1 MSPLRFPFGIAR
13 HSEPKPASRRH
24 AKRRS
29 SASVRNAGPGLAI
42 ERCEPRAM
50 LAAQILQVSSTIPA
64 GTAVGIGQ
72 TIPFQVL
79 FNEPVSVL
87 GSPVANVNVIK
98 AGGAQAIATYTGSS
112 GGGLIQNF
120 SYSVAVGDN
129 VSQFDV
135 PLTVPFLIGGTITT
149 VSTGVADDADRTV
162 LLADPTIADMQPG
175 LSVDGIAPAT
185 PTVAPA
191 VYVNPTVWQTGAW
204 ATLHPNY
211 FVISGT
217 AGTGPLATGEV
228 LTVTINGATYR
239 ATSTSPTTPG
249 SFFVDGTGA
258 WKVYIRSV
266 GTNVATIP
274 FSGILAPWST
284 TNTDTYNVVAT
295 LTDAAGNAST
305 DGTVAEV
312 TIDTVAPTLTAVN
325 STSTGGPDTL
335 PGSYGAGAVLDF
347 YVVYNEPIRVVG
359 TPLLPI
365 NVLPGPAFAQFVDV
379 VNGNEAHFQ
388 YTVLPGDASPAG
400 GVNVTG
406 TAINLNGGFIEDLAA
421 NPAPLAPPTAA
432 PFNTVTGILIDTV
445 APTVTGVT
453 ATNPNGTYVVGSPT
467 ITITVTFDQ
476 VVFVNPLV
484 PGPQLAL
491 NSAAGR
497 VATYAGGSGTTTL
510 SFSYPVQ
517 TGDDTPDLDYTSIS
531 ALSLNGSTIRDAAQN
546 NAVLT
551 LAVPGTAGSLGA
563 SKAIVVAAQPEV
575 IQVSS
580 PDLAGVY
587 TAGQTVRIRVM
598 FDKVVAVAD
607 GLSPTLSLGTTP
619 ASVATWS
626 NAGAGGY
633 IDGTGAQ
640 TTTPTNQLE
649 FTYLVKPGDTTSGAP
664 LNYVSILSLSPGA
677 GINLS
682 PAPVSPPGVLA
693 ANLQLPPLTD
703 ALNILPGAGIVIA
716 PDTTAPLAPFVAIT
730 DTTNLIGNYATDGV
744 TNNTTISVTGLETL
758 PNTTWQYRYK
768 LGGSGAF
775 TTWLTGGAIVGGAS
789 SFVIPGSFTYGPGA
803 VEVRQTDWTGNVGAV
818 VTNVAP
824 SWNFDV
830 TAPTPPVSATI
841 PETGAAGSG
850 VTNIP
855 TVTVTG
861 LEPGALL
868 QYNATYNSVTGTL
881 GSATWISVAPATGTS
896 SFTGPTATF
905 ILAPGT
911 YDPTVGTGV
920 VVRQQ
925 DIAGNVQA
933 GAPWTQLTTST
944 GGTTII
950 IRLDV
955 TVATPTAALATDTT
969 PFSPP
974 PALYSGAPYTTDG
987 YTSNGLVNVSG
998 LEVQNLGATPPVS
1011 GIATWEY
1018 STNSGGIWTV
1028 GGTTAPTGTFTLL
1041 DDAGLPGGTVYAA
1054 GTVRVRQTDQAGN
1067 VSTAWQNPIAWTID
1081 QTAPTIQ
1088 AITAPVATYTIGQTV
1103 PITVN
1108 FGESVYLSST
1118 TAPTAPTLTLNTGA
1132 TATLVTPVVA
1142 GATSLQFAYVVRPG
1156 DTVANLQVTA
1166 FNLNGGQ
1173 LADRA
1178 GNQPGG
1184 PLVGAPVTL
1193 PGPVVI
1199 DAAIRATA
1207 PALVGSATLATASTL
1222 AKAPT
1227 ILQIVFNTP
1236 VTGVT
1241 LASLKLYWSSNR
1253 DVQPTRSMSLAGAS
1267 IRRVGTDG
1275 TTYQLVLPSGLRN
1288 PFNAKGAYMLTVGGT
1303 GSSIRSTLNPSA
1315 FMTTASQIYLKR

>member
-1 MSPLRFPFGIAR
+1 MSLFRLPLDFAR
-13 HSEPKPASRRH
+13 RLDSRR
-24 AKRRS
+24 AVRLRRHD
-29 SASVRNAGPGLAI
+29 RRLAI

-79 FNEPVSVL
+79 YSEPVSVL

-98 AGGAQAIATYTGSS
+98 AGGAQAIATYSGSS

-120 SYSVAVGDN
+120 SYSVAVGDS

-149 VSTGVADDADRTV
+149 VSTGLADDADRTV
-162 LLADPTIADMQPG
+162 LVADPTIADMQPG
-175 LSVDGIAPAT
+175 LSVDGIAPVV

-191 VYVNPTVWQTGAW
+191 VYVNPTVWQAGAW

-239 ATSTSPTTPG
+239 ATSTSSGGPG

-274 FSGILAPWST
+274 YSGILAPWST

-295 LTDAAGNAST
+295 LTDAAGNSST

-335 PGSYGAGAVLDF
+335 PGSYGVGSVLDF

-365 NVLPGPAFAQFVDV
+365 NVLPGPAFATFVGV

-388 YTVLPGDASPAG
+388 YTVQPGDSSP

-406 TAINLNGGFIEDLAA
+406 TAISLNGGFIEDLAA
-421 NPAPLAPPTAA
+421 NAAPLAPPTTA
-432 PFNTVTGILIDTV
+432 PANTVTGILIDTV
-445 APTVTGVT
+445 TPTVSNVT
-453 ATNPNGTYVVGSPT
+453 ATNANGTYVVGSPT

-476 VVFVNPLV
+476 VVFVTPAGGVPL
-484 PGPQLAL
+484 LAL

-497 VATYAGGSGTTTL
+497 TATYAGGSGTNTL
-510 SFSYPVQ
+510 SFSYTVLP
-517 TGDDTPDLDYTSIS
+517 GDDTPDLDYTAIT
-531 ALSLNGSTIRDAAQN
+531 ALSLNGAAIKDAAGN
-546 NAVLT
+546 AAVLT

-563 SKAIVVAAQPEV
+563 NKAIVVAAQPKV

-598 FDKVVAVAD
+598 FDKVVAVAA
-607 GLSPTLSLGTTP
+607 GPSPTLSLGTTP
-619 ASVATWS
+619 ASNATWS
-626 NAGAGGY
+626 NAGSGGY
-633 IDGTGAQ
+633 IDGAGAQ
-640 TTTPTNQLE
+640 TTTPTNILQ
-649 FTYLVKPGDTTSGAP
+649 FNYLVKPGDTTSGAP
-664 LNYVSILSLSPGA
+664 LNYVSILSLAPGA

-693 ANLQLPPLTD
+693 ANLQLPPLID

-716 PDTTAPLAPFVAIT
+716 PDTTAPLAPAIGLAV
-730 DTTNLIGNYATDGV
+730 DTTNFIGNYATDGI
-744 TNNTTISVTGLETL
+744 TNNTTISVTGLEPL

-768 LGGSGAF
+768 LGGSGPF
-775 TTWLTGGAIVGGAS
+775 TTWLTGGPIVSGVS
-789 SFVIPGSFTYGPGA
+789 SFVIPGSFTYGPGSI
-803 VEVRQTDWTGNVGAV
+803 EVRQTDWTGNVGAV

-830 TAPTPPVSATI
+830 TPPTPPVSATI

-868 QYNATYNSVTGTL
+868 QYNANYDSRTGTVAT
-881 GSATWISVAPATGTS
+881 GSTWISVAPATGTT
-896 SFTGPTATF
+896 SFPGGSATF

-911 YDPTVGTGV
+911 YDPTNGTPGNGTGV

-925 DIAGNVQA
+925 DLAGNVQA
-933 GAPWTQLTTST
+933 GAPWTQLTTSS

-955 TVATPTAALATDTT
+955 TVATPTAGLAADTT
-969 PFSPP
+969 PGFSP
-974 PALYSGAPYTTDG
+974 YTGTPYTTDG
-987 YTSNGLVNVSG
+987 FTSNGLVNVSG
-998 LEVQNLGATPPVS
+998 LEVQNLAASPPVS

-1018 STNSGGIWTV
+1018 STNSGGTWTV

-1041 DDAGLPGGTVYAA
+1041 DNAGLPGGTVYTA
-1054 GTVRVRQTDQAGN
+1054 GTVRVRQTDLAGN
-1067 VSTAWQNPIAWTID
+1067 VSTAWQNTNAWTID
-1081 QTAPTIQ
+1081 QTAPAIQ
-1088 AITAPVATYTIGQTV
+1088 NVTAAAGTYSAGQTV
-1103 PITVN
+1103 AIAVN
-1108 FGESVYLSST
+1108 FGESIYLSSN
-1118 TAPTAPTLTLNTGA
+1118 APTLTLNTGA
-1132 TATLVTPVVA
+1132 TASLVTPVVV
-1142 GATSLQFAYVVRPG
+1142 GATGLQFSYTVRPG
-1156 DTVANLQVTA
+1156 DAAASLQVTA
-1166 FNLNGGQ
+1166 FKLNGAT
-1173 LADRA
+1173 LADKA
-1178 GNQPGG
+1178 GNLPTV
-1184 PLVGAPVTL
+1184 PLVGAPVTVA
-1193 PGPVVI
+1193 PGTVVI
-1199 DAAIRATA
+1199 NAAIRATFS
-1207 PALVGSATLATASTL
+1207 VGSTTPPGPAIRAWVPSM
-1222 AKAPT
+1222 
-1227 ILQIVFNTP
+1227 QIVFNTP
-1236 VTGVT
+1236 VRNFT
-1241 LASLKLYWSSNR
+1241 LAALRLFWNPDANGTPSRN
-1253 DVQPTRSMSLAGAS
+1253 MSLAGAS
-1267 IRRVGTDG
+1267 IRMVGNSG
-1275 TTYQLVLPSGLRN
+1275 TTYTLTLPKAATS
-1288 PFNAKGAYMLTVGGT
+1288 AKGAYMLVLDGT
-1303 GSSIRSTLNPSA
+1303 RSNIRSTLNPA
-1315 FMTTASQIYLKR
+1315 AAMTSPSSTYFRRV